1 MKYINKILFTFASLS
16 YFWTVFFISQ
26 NTNIVIMIPFLIK
39 CDWIKENSCLISK
52 LLYLLIPVILSLI
65 TILIAHLFN
74 KETIESNVEFVEEIS
89 VDFIPTYLGYFFVAL
104 SFSDDTKLI
113 NVVLVFCI
121 LFFFTFVGSK
131 HFFNPLYYV
140 FGYKLYKVKT
150 SDGVESAIYSQQV
163 ISSGQSLKECNIHRI
178 NKYTYIKYKK

>member
-1 MKYINKILFTFASLS
+1 MDKRKFLSDFQAS
-16 YFWTVFFISQ
+16 ISSDSS
-26 NTNIVIMIPFLIK
+26 NTISNN
-39 CDWIKENSCLISK
+39 NSHS
-52 LLYLLIPVILSLI
+52 P
-65 TILIAHLFN
+65 FN

-178 NKYTYIKYKK
+178 